1 MPDPTPGEPSE
12 VSLLRW
18 PSATTRLAGVI
29 GDPIRHSLSPVLHNA
44 AFRALDLDWV
54 FLAFEV
60 PEGEAPGAIAGVRA
74 LGIDGLSVTKP
85 HKAAV
90 VPLMDRLSPTAERL
104 GAVNAV
110 VRLGTELVGE
120 NTDGQGFLDALRVDH
135 GFDPAGRRCVVRG
148 AGGAGRAVILALA
161 EAGAADVVVV
171 AGRSVE
177 KAEAGAALA
186 GPSVGRVGKV
196 EEAADADLVVN
207 ATSVGMAGEPAEA
220 VVDPALLGPGQLVVD
235 LVYPVTAFVEAA
247 RRRGATAVNGLGM
260 LVHQAGHAFLLWTG
274 EPAPLEAMSAAALAA
289 LAARGL
295 ADSAPR
301 PR

>member
-1 MPDPTPGEPSE
+1 MSEPTPGDSPSE
-12 VSLLRW
+12 LSLPRW

-29 GDPIRHSLSPVLHNA
+29 GDPIRHSLSPALHNA
-44 AFRALDLDWV
+44 AFRALDLDWA

-60 PEGEAPGAIAGVRA
+60 PEGEADGAIAGVRA

-110 VRLGTELVGE
+110 VRRGTELVGE

-135 GFDPAGRRCVVRG
+135 GFDPAGRRCVIRG

-161 EAGAADVVVV
+161 GAGATDIVVV

-186 GPSVGRVGKV
+186 GPAGRVGKV

-207 ATSVGMAGEPAEA
+207 ATSLGMAGEPAQA
-220 VVDPALLGPGQLVVD
+220 VVDPALLGAGQLVVD
-235 LVYPVTAFVEAA
+235 LVYPFTPFVEAA
-247 RRRGATAVNGLGM
+247 RLRGATAVNGLGM
-260 LVHQAGHAFLLWTG
+260 LVHQAGHAFRLWTG
-274 EPAPLEAMSAAALAA
+274 EPAPLEAMSAAALALA
-289 LAARGL
+289 LDAGAGTR
-295 ADSAPR
+295 
-301 PR
+301 